1 MFKGKRDE
9 VAWRGIDAIKNKKK
23 ARTNVYSFILTSDH
37 HCTPDTRPLH
47 LWTFIWM
54 QEISLSLH
62 VFPISVNLQRSIT
75 SIIFDIIKL
84 HYSLISRGHFT
95 INNHYLSILVFSN
108 LLTIDILGQ
117 LQSNSMNTLTE
128 YPTKFVR

>member
-1 MFKGKRDE
+1 MNFYL
-9 VAWRGIDAIKNKKK
+9 DARN
-23 ARTNVYSFILTSDH
+23 ILD
-37 HCTPDTRPLH
+37 
-47 LWTFIWM
+47 M
-54 QEISLSLH
+54 SLH
-62 VFPISVNLQRSIT
+62 VFPISVNLQRSVT

-128 YPTKFVR
+128 YPTNLFVNTVSSSFNISTMLAFLIKEISLINNICWDSFY